1 MRTDAAYAD
10 ERLTVLTEQMI
21 NGSDADVEAAAAE
34 INRIARQVWRHEPQT
49 IYDLRDLA
57 LIARSYLDLDD
68 AGNPIADCAESEAMV
83 RLVQGVLRLTTS

>member
-1 MRTDAAYAD
+1 MRTDAAIAD
-10 ERLTVLTEQMI
+10 ERLVALAEQMI
-21 NGSDADVEAAAAE
+21 NGTDADVEAAASE

-49 IYDLRDLA
+49 IHDLRDLA

-83 RLVQGVLRLTTS
+83 RLVQGVLRLTAS